1 MVESSD
7 TVIAGILLILIAPL
21 MLVEYPAYSRG
32 GYTSAFWSLPRDD
45 KLDHIAAE
53 TAHWVRLGAVWI
65 PMLALAVAGL
75 GGFASQLAAE
85 GAGTLAWAGLAA
97 YVFGAV
103 AWLVGVMAQ
112 SVAIRVAAELRR
124 DTGSNPDWAEVAWT
138 TAWWSELTFVLVA
151 NLAFVAWG
159 IAMLD
164 TGFPAEW
171 MGWTAVLLGTVAVV
185 IVGLVRE
192 AFPQLGVL
200 VPIVLGV
207 ALLLH

>member
-7 TVIAGILLILIAPL
+7 TIIVGILLVLIAPL
-21 MLVEYPAYSRG
+21 MLVEYPAYRRG
-32 GYTSAFWSLPRDD
+32 GYTSAFWSLPRDE
-45 KLDHIAAE
+45 KLDHIGTE
-53 TAHWVRLGAVWI
+53 TAHWVRLGVAWI
-65 PMLALAVAGL
+65 PMLTLAVAGL
-75 GGFASQLAAE
+75 AGFAYQLGEE

-97 YVFGAV
+97 YVFAAF

-124 DTGSNPDWAEVAWT
+124 DTGSNPDWADVAWT
-138 TAWWSELTFVLVA
+138 TAWWSELTFVIVA
-151 NLAFVAWG
+151 NIAFVTWG

-171 MGWTAVLLGTVAVV
+171 MGWTAVLLGTLAVV
-185 IVGLVRE
+185 MVGLLRE